1 MREETAAMDASE
13 PAKAQAASNRKGE
26 TREAR
31 LAKALRAN
39 LIRRKAPGATLAPK
53 APVEGQ
59 D

>member
-1 MREETAAMDASE
+1 MDASE
-13 PAKAQAASNRKGE
+13 TAKAQAAANRKGV

-31 LAKALRAN
+31 LAQALRAN
-39 LIRRKAPGATLAPK
+39 LIRRKAQAATLAPK

>member
-1 MREETAAMDASE
+1 MDAPE

-39 LIRRKAPGATLAPK
+39 LIRRKAPAATLAPK